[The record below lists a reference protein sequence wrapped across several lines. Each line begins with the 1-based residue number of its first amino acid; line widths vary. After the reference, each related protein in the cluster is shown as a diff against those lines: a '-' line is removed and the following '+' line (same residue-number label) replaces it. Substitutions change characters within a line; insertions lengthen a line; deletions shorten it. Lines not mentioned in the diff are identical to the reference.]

1 MALTRFQ
8 DNEQILK
15 DIQELA
21 RQLENLRK
29 TYEQYFLGLVREEP
43 EQLRK
48 DVKALMQKH
57 TGTPIQ
63 NASIKF
69 QLQQSIAR
77 YNTFSTYWDRIL
89 REIEEGKY
97 KRDVFKANL
106 HEKERKEKT
115 GPIKSTVAGPAK
127 KKDMYENLFD
137 EYKELKKQ
145 LKQDVSNLSFD
156 AFRDQLKKKLG
167 ELHSSSKD
175 KNFSFKVVQENKEIK
190 IKLQKKKPDPGK

>member
-8 DNEQILK
+8 DTDQILK

-21 RQLENLRK
+21 RQLEILRK

-43 EQLRK
+43 TKLRN

-57 TGTPIQ
+57 NGTPIQ
-63 NASIKF
+63 NASMKF

-77 YNTFSTYWDRIL
+77 YNTYSTYWDRVL
-89 REIEEGKY
+89 KEMEEGKY

-106 HEKERKEKT
+106 NEKARKEKT
-115 GPIKSTVAGPAK
+115 NPGKPVAPTTGK
-127 KKDMYENLFD
+127 KKDLYENLFD

-145 LKQDVSNLSFD
+145 LKQDVSSLSFD
-156 AFRDQLKKKLG
+156 SFRDQLKKKLG
-167 ELHSSSKD
+167 ELHSTSKD

-190 IKLQKKKPDPGK
+190 IKLQKKKPDTK